1 MLSLVAASLAAVSS
15 DAQQLIRVSYT
26 TVVDTHVSDIMP
38 VFLSDDHNKEWS
50 PSLMDHKI
58 LHTKEFGDV
67 AWQQYKLPWPLAPR
81 DCLLT
86 CKREFNHRHHFLT
99 SECHSVEHPMAPV
112 TSDVVRLT
120 LESTA
125 WKIEALPGDRTR
137 LSLTLAAPASDA
149 KGVPAFVLKYIQRS
163 SLKDSVRNL
172 LEAVER
178 LNLPPHEGFLRWQR
192 TRAAA
197 AAAASTATTST
208 VGRMAPLLF
217 TVSPFTT
224 IQALI
229 ALLVLVLAHV
239 LSFGCLASVWR
250 RRRAGSKLPPQ
261 DSDGDNEVDVLL
273 LSKAEPLQR
282 RASSCS
288 KLMRLHGGL
297 VI

>member
-1 MLSLVAASLAAVSS
+1 
-15 DAQQLIRVSYT
+15 
-26 TVVDTHVSDIMP
+26 
-38 VFLSDDHNKEWS
+38 
-50 PSLMDHKI
+50 
-58 LHTKEFGDV
+58 
-67 AWQQYKLPWPLAPR
+67 
-81 DCLLT
+81 
-86 CKREFNHRHHFLT
+86 
-99 SECHSVEHPMAPV
+99 MAPV

-178 LNLPPHEGFLRWQR
+178 LNLPPHEASCGGRGRAQR
-192 TRAAA
+192 RRRRARRLPAQSAA
-197 AAAASTATTST
+197 WPQPFA
-208 VGRMAPLLF
+208 
-217 TVSPFTT
+217 VSPFTT

-250 RRRAGSKLPPQ
+250 RRRAVETPPQ